1 MDTSAPEIE
10 IKEYVII
17 NFEDMNILKNNNM
30 RSSQHLHC
38 VTDLVTQGITAEKCF
53 AAFAGHRPKVVA

>member
-17 NFEDMNILKNNNM
+17 NFEDMNVIHM
-30 RSSQHLHC
+30 RSSQYLHC

>member
-17 NFEDMNILKNNNM
+17 YFQDMNILIHM
-30 RSSQHLHC
+30 RSLQYLHC